1 MSVRVSLGIALLAIS
16 NLLPVSGAEVERHAT
31 ADGTVAISIAGEI
44 VEGDAEALRLEIQTA
59 QSANFSISEI
69 QLNSIGGSLYEGTS
83 LARVVRAKSLN
94 TRVAEHSICASACFL
109 VFAAGL
115 TKTVQNGARV
125 GVHAA
130 TMESGADTHISIK
143 ATESMGRIAT
153 LLDVPSEIIGR
164 MVSTPAS
171 QMFWLNEAN
180 LASMGA
186 VVTQGR

>member
-130 TMESGADTHISIK
+130 TLESGADTHISIK
-143 ATESMGRIAT
+143 ATESMGRIAA

-171 QMFWLNEAN
+171 QIFWLNEAA

-186 VVTQGR
+186 NITDGK

>member
-1 MSVRVSLGIALLAIS
+1 MIIRIALGIALVTKSILM
-16 NLLPVSGAEVERHAT
+16 PVSSAEVERHAT

-44 VEGDAEALRLEIQTA
+44 VEGDAEALRLEIQAA

-83 LARVVRAKSLN
+83 LARIVRAKSLK
-94 TRVAEHSICASACFL
+94 TGVAEHSICASACFL
-109 VFAAGL
+109 VFAAGS

-143 ATESMGRIAT
+143 ATDSMGRIAA
-153 LLDVPSEIIGR
+153 LLDVPSEIIRR

-171 QMFWLNEAN
+171 QMFWLNEAA

-186 VVTQGR
+186 NITDGK